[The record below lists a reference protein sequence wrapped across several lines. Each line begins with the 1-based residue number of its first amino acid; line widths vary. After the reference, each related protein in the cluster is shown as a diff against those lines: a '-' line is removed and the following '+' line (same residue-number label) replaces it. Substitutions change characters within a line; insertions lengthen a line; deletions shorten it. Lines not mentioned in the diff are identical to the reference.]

1 MDVVSPPVSVSLSAT
16 ATTKKTYLYDR
27 LRSGASGV
35 IDSAASTFL
44 LLIAVKAFEAGTIEK
59 SFIAASGNIGLLLS
73 LWLVPLA
80 ERMGKPVM
88 RIASWMMLAGG
99 AAMLVAA
106 GFASLPMLVAA
117 SIAGIGAANAIIP
130 LLTLVYQNNY
140 LPRERGKYV
149 SRTFVPRVA
158 ATILFG
164 ELAGRL
170 LTYDINLFR
179 VLLVAFAIA
188 FFFAAFC
195 LARIPSTALHGR
207 TVPPPPAPPPKGE
220 GREAGASGSAGV
232 FLGALGSLKY
242 LRTDRTLRW
251 TLASWM
257 LMGFAN
263 LMMWPLRVEFLAN
276 PKYGLVLSP
285 QAITLYVITIPSLMR
300 LLLSP
305 VWGVLFDR
313 MNFFVLRIILNVG
326 FALGIAAFFTGNST
340 MGLVLGALIFGI
352 ANAGGEVAWNLW
364 VTKFAPHNRVA
375 EYMSVHTFFTGIRGI
390 AAPFIA
396 FQLTQTLDIAG
407 IAVVCAI
414 LILLAS
420 LILIPEARGEKRRMR
435 EAV

>member
-1 MDVVSPPVSVSLSAT
+1 MEVAVPPATVSPSAL
-16 ATTKKTYLYDR
+16 AITKKTYFYDR
-27 LRSGASGV
+27 LRSLASGV
-35 IDSAASTFL
+35 IDSASSTFL

-59 SFIAASGNIGLLLS
+59 SFIAASGNIGMLLS
-73 LWLVPLA
+73 LWLVPLV
-80 ERMGKPVM
+80 ERWGKPVM
-88 RIASWMMLAGG
+88 RIASWMMWIGG

-106 GFASLPMLVAA
+106 GAGTLNMLVISSVV
-117 SIAGIGAANAIIP
+117 SIGIANAIIP
-130 LLTLVYQNNY
+130 LLTTVYQNNY

-158 ATILFG
+158 ATIIFG

-170 LTYDINLFR
+170 LTQDINLFR
-179 VLLVAFAIA
+179 LLLVAFAVA

-195 LARIPSTALHGR
+195 LAKIPSTALHDR
-207 TVPPPPAPPPKGE
+207 QVKRPPPPTPPPMGE
-220 GREAGASGSAGV
+220 GREAGARAGV

-285 QAITLYVITIPSLMR
+285 QQITLYVITIPSVMR

-305 VWGVLFDR
+305 AWGMLFDR

-340 MGLVLGALIFGI
+340 LGLVLGAAIFGI
-352 ANAGGEVAWNLW
+352 SNAGGEVAWNLW
-364 VTKFAPHNRVA
+364 VTKFAPHERVA
-375 EYMSVHTFFTGIRGI
+375 EYMSIHTFFTGIRGI

-396 FQLTQTLDIAG
+396 FQLAQTLDIAG
-407 IAVVCAI
+407 IAVVCAV

-435 EAV
+435 GV